1 MCAHKGQVTRFL
13 YHTNDVIIELVEI
26 KLNLLCSIVLLL
38 EPNLKLEQVH
48 ADNIKVGA
56 PISQQ
61 IIVPCIEL

>member
-1 MCAHKGQVTRFL
+1 MTRFL